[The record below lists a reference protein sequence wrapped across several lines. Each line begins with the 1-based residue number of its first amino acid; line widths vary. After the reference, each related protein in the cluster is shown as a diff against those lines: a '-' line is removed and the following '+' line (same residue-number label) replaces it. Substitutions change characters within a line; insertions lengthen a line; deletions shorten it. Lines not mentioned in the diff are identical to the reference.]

1 MLQDLLMTVAA
12 GAAWRGG
19 GGGVRGDGGAAVQ
32 HRQHAARARSLDQV
46 LDSALCC
53 THCTLCTLCSL
64 HSMHFACCRFGR
76 EIEEGDRVAI
86 TQTWTDDDIVIQLK

>member
-1 MLQDLLMTVAA
+1 MTVAA
-12 GAAWRGG
+12 GAAGRGG
-19 GGGVRGDGGAAVQ
+19 GGGVRGDGGPAVQ

-46 LDSALCC
+46 LGFALCC
-53 THCTLCTLCSL
+53 TLCCTLL
-64 HSMHFACCRFGR
+64 HFACCRFGR

>member
-1 MLQDLLMTVAA
+1 MTVAA

-32 HRQHAARARSLDQV
+32 HRQYAARARSLDQV
-46 LDSALCC
+46 GARLS
-53 THCTLCTLCSL
+53 TLLHSLL
-64 HSMHFACCRFGR
+64 HSMHFARCRFGR